1 MVGVRK
7 SPAISASRQ
16 SRQLLI
22 VSPYQRPGLR
32 LAQGGFVSG
41 FARAS
46 AATLIAAAGALPD
59 TAEIAKMRLRIL
71 PASSV
76 PPCCAALSSR
86 SPMTLAVKNPARL
99 APPAETMMMGLGH
112 APGLPTQSFFC
123 IQRSTAALRRI

>member
-22 VSPYQRPGLR
+22 LSPYQSVGVRITHGCL
-32 LAQGGFVSG
+32 VSVP
-41 FARAS
+41 ARAN

-71 PASSV
+71 LASSA

-99 APPAETMMMGLGH
+99 APPAGAML
-112 APGLPTQSFFC
+112 L
-123 IQRSTAALRRI
+123 RSVDA